1 MVINKESVLWH
12 KTHLKY
18 SETRFINCLVINKG
32 SVLWHKTHLKYSETC
47 FINCVGLLTKTA
59 TDHIFCYTLGF
70 IADIAVFKSDM
81 ALFKSDMA
89 VFKSDF
95 NT

>member
-1 MVINKESVLWH
+1 MPRECHALFGRVSLAQQ
-12 KTHLKY
+12 T
-18 SETRFINCLVINKG
+18 SETD
-32 SVLWHKTHLKYSETC
+32 
-47 FINCVGLLTKTA
+47 
-59 TDHIFCYTLGF
+59 TDQGFAFFCYTLGL